1 MSLHLSLRRFLSA
14 DRSPCQHASRHS
26 SPSTG
31 SPWGGFPGFVGTM
44 ECSDHCFPSRSLGV
58 ASLRGTYL
66 STRCFALS
74 TAGCVPPPESWEL
87 LCGIPHPLVLLI
99 GVAVPLK
106 FLGNPSART
115 PRSETPPGPAHRL
128 YVSWLLLTMRPNGP
142 AIGLGISRL
151 SDAACALPVYASQ
164 VRIAPHPR
172 KTRFRRSPTLPGG
185 VGYPPGSNS
194 RFHFF
199 AWHLL
204 SGLS

>member
-1 MSLHLSLRRFLSA
+1 VL
-14 DRSPCQHASRHS
+14 
-26 SPSTG
+26 TG
-31 SPWGGFPGFVGTM
+31 LPANTLPDTPLPPPAPRGVGFPASSVLWSALTTAFL
-44 ECSDHCFPSRSLGV
+44 PARSAF

-106 FLGNPSART
+106 FLGNPDART

-128 YVSWLLLTMRPNGP
+128 YVSWLLLTVRPNRP

-151 SDAACALPVYASQ
+151 S
-164 VRIAPHPR
+164 
-172 KTRFRRSPTLPGG
+172 
-185 VGYPPGSNS
+185 
-194 RFHFF
+194 
-199 AWHLL
+199 
-204 SGLS
+204 

>member
-1 MSLHLSLRRFLSA
+1 ML
-14 DRSPCQHASRHS
+14 
-26 SPSTG
+26 TG
-31 SPWGGFPGFVGTM
+31 LPANTLPDTPLPPPAPRGVGFPASSVLWSALTTAFL
-44 ECSDHCFPSRSLGV
+44 PARSAF

-106 FLGNPSART
+106 FLGNPDART

-128 YVSWLLLTMRPNGP
+128 YASWLLLTMRPNRS

-151 SDAACALPVYASQ
+151 SDAAYALPVYASKER
-164 VRIAPHPR
+164 VAPHRR

-185 VGYPPGSNS
+185 LGYPLGSDS

-199 AWHLL
+199 ALHLL